1 MRRQWT
7 NSEGRLT
14 PLHCSSEKSNLKTS
28 LILLQS
34 GVSLIDKDEKGNIAM
49 ESSLK
54 WNRTEVFKTIVAFQK
69 MNKKIFLRINSIS
82 KLYQCTC
89 FKRSF
94 ATIRNEK

>member
-1 MRRQWT
+1 MRRPWT

-14 PLHCSSEKSNLKTS
+14 PLPCSSKKSNLETS

-54 WNRTEVFKTIVAFQK
+54 CNRMEVFKTNVH
-69 MNKKIFLRINSIS
+69 M
-82 KLYQCTC
+82 
-89 FKRSF
+89 
-94 ATIRNEK
+94 